1 MIKKQVDTALFIRSI
16 GAQSTA
22 NGAVSVEAA
31 RQELKTAYPPK
42 NGWEV
47 INTHYIPPRTSA
59 ETDAG
64 LYTFAVFMG
73 KYEYVAK

>member
-1 MIKKQVDTALFIRSI
+1 MIKKQVDTGMFIRSI
-16 GAQSTA
+16 GAVSTSS
-22 NGAVSVEAA
+22 GAKNKVTALK
-31 RQELKTAYPPK
+31 ELAEEYPYAD
-42 NGWEV
+42 GWEV
-47 INTHYIPPRTSA
+47 IETHYISPRTQA